1 MVGSSIQSRLR
12 IVGEDEDPDLLA
24 RTIGQRRGAA
34 DHLVARRGVHAEAE
48 GKLDGFV
55 ELGLGEL
62 GEDLN
67 RILERVILA
76 EVSDREGAPVS
87 LGLFLG
93 CHVDSLRC
101 ERPGG
106 LPR

>member
-1 MVGSSIQSRLR
+1 MVIFTSIPVPIRF
-12 IVGEDEDPDLLA
+12 
-24 RTIGQRRGAA
+24 
-34 DHLVARRGVHAEAE
+34 LVL
-48 GKLDGFV
+48 KPM
-55 ELGLGEL
+55 ELGLREF

-67 RILERVILA
+67 RIFERVILA
-76 EVSDREGAPVS
+76 EVSDREGAPIS
-87 LGLFLG
+87 FALFFC